1 MVGGWLFVRCGAVRS
16 GASRCGAARCRL
28 DFRLAWIATVILGL
42 KAAPLPP
49 RFPYRQYPNAFA
61 PQLAVEPLGPNIR
74 IVVKTVATGAL
85 VVGGGWWLV
94 VGCLCGAVR
103 CAPVRRSA
111 VRCGAG
117 LTSD

>member
-1 MVGGWLFVRCGAVRS
+1 MVGGWWLVVCAVRCGALRCVAVRCGAV
-16 GASRCGAARCRL
+16 RCRL
-28 DFRLAWIATVILGL
+28 DFRLAWIATVILGLDL

-85 VVGGGWWLV
+85 VVAGWWLV
-94 VGCLCGAVR
+94 
-103 CAPVRRSA
+103 
-111 VRCGAG
+111 
-117 LTSD
+117 T